1 MPEEATEKE
10 ARLFK
15 TWVTSGEF
23 PSKHRSYGQPEEEE
37 CRGSGLGGPRA
48 IPSCLAA
55 ASSSGTQSPCFY
67 HYSAQNVNTLGN
79 K

>member
-1 MPEEATEKE
+1 MWEETTEKE

-15 TWVTSGEF
+15 TWVTSREF
-23 PSKHRSYGQPEEEE
+23 PSKHRSYGKPEKEE
-37 CRGSGLGGPRA
+37 CRGSGLGGLRP

-55 ASSSGTQSPCFY
+55 ASSSGIQSPCFY